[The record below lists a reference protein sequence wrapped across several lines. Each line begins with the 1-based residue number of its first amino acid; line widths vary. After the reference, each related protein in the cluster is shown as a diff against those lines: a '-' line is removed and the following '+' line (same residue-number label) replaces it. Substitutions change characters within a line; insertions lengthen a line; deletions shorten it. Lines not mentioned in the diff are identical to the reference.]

1 MRYRLRAPER
11 LQVIKGRKTELI
23 QHRRTRKLMG
33 QEGGGM
39 HTKHSGSM
47 KKGRKHEWEAVGS
60 DTASLLRV

>member
-11 LQVIKGRKTELI
+11 LQVIKGGKTELI

-33 QEGGGM
+33 QGGGGI

-47 KKGRKHEWEAVGS
+47 KKGQKHEWDAVGS
-60 DTASLLRV
+60 STASLLRA